1 MTAFIDAFETLTLQL
16 FEYITLMEFRVLPKV
31 FEYMSFNY
39 SPFIFLIRL
48 NFFPSQY
55 VSINFL

>member
-16 FEYITLMEFRVLPKV
+16 FEYITLMEFRVFPKV

-48 NFFPSQY
+48 NFFPSQS